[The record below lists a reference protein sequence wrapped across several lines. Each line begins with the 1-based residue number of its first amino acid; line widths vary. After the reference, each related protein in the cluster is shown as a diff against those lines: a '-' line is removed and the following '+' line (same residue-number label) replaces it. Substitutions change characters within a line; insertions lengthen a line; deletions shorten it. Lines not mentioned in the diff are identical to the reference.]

1 MSLPPL
7 PSTIIPVKPRVHRK
21 PRENRFGAPP
31 ASVTLITAVTLEDA
45 TTVVWHVSSIYSGD
59 SACAALMVNDGVSGW
74 VSPDAVDAPNETS
87 IRGFYS
93 GVSLSLA
100 SVWQLLTQID
110 GVTFDG
116 GPLAV
121 PQSGGVTG

>member
-1 MSLPPL
+1 MIVIPPF
-7 PSTIIPVKPRVHRK
+7 PRRRPTKP
-21 PRENRFGAPP
+21 GAER
-31 ASVTLITAVTLEDA
+31 ASGPLTFITAVTLEDA
-45 TTVVWHVSSIYSGD
+45 TTVVWHFSSIYSGD
-59 SACAALMVNDGVSGW
+59 SACAALVVNDGSSGW

-93 GVSLSLA
+93 GVSLSVGSL
-100 SVWQLLTQID
+100 WQLLTQID